1 MSSPLFHPGRAYWL
15 LGLCAAGLSGCTA
28 ERRVGI
34 GPDPSRA
41 IVTVVVTPSAVAVP
55 VDSTVQLLVYG
66 INAAGDSVALRP
78 NWTANGGTLG
88 ADGTFGSDVPGT
100 FTVIAASPQFP
111 YPADTAIVTVTGS
124 PLAMVDVEVQPFS
137 PIIAPGEARPFLAF
151 GVFSDSSRAPIAVTW
166 SATGG
171 TITGA
176 GVYTAGSTLG
186 TFQVIATST
195 TAPLADTVPVT
206 ISNSAPTVQTVLLL
220 PDSIRLD
227 PGKNVTFTAFAL
239 YTDGTVAP
247 VLASYGATAGTIA
260 QNGFYTAP
268 QTPGNYLVTAT
279 HGLTGKA
286 DTSKVVVSGAA
297 VVAVTLSPAT
307 ASLVTG
313 GTQLFSVLGRLSDG
327 TTAPVSVNFTATGG
341 SITPSGLYTAGQ
353 VPGTYRV
360 VATTPDLQH
369 ADTSIVTLNLPSA
382 TLTRILLSPDSV
394 SILAGSTQQFT
405 AVGLL
410 SDGTTAPV
418 SVAYSA
424 TGGTVTSG
432 GLFTAPQT
440 AGSYLVVARSTTAN
454 LADTSRVTVNQPTTL
469 TGITVAPSSVQLL
482 VGGIQQFTA
491 TGRLSNGGTTA
502 VSVTWF
508 TTDPGGSVTSTGQ
521 YRGGTSP
528 GTYLVVA
535 RQVGGSFADT
545 AQVTLSA
552 LPPAGSNACSNEPPG
567 LTLIFDA
574 AWNAVPPQAPATD
587 ADGWTTIGGRGRLS
601 IVQDPSAPK
610 SPQNVAAGKFPAGS
624 PGGSAPFRFDRYFGR
639 NVTTQYMCIFTMLDP
654 AFTNN
659 GNVGTKFGFL
669 LTPYQ
674 GGSTGLNHYLNLTDR
689 LGVNLQSVGG
699 TMNPKMFS
707 NFSLINNR
715 GRWVKV
721 EVLIIANTLGNADG
735 VARMWVNDAQV
746 LNVTNV
752 QYFFPSSAPAF
763 NGVTWNPTYGGGL
776 NPVPYDMFQF
786 VDHWRL
792 SGK

>member
-1 MSSPLFHPGRAYWL
+1 
-15 LGLCAAGLSGCTA
+15 
-28 ERRVGI
+28 
-34 GPDPSRA
+34 
-41 IVTVVVTPSAVAVP
+41 VTVVVVPSAVSVP

-66 INAAGDSVALRP
+66 INAAGDSVSLRP
-78 NWTANGGTLG
+78 QWVANGGSLG
-88 ADGTFGSDVPGT
+88 ADGTFSSDVPGS
-100 FTVIAASPQFP
+100 FTVIASAPQFP

-124 PLAMVDVEVQPFS
+124 PLTMVDVEVQPFS
-137 PIIAPGEARPFLAF
+137 PVIAPGEARPFLAF
-151 GVFSDSSRAPIAVTW
+151 GVFSDSSRAPIPVTW

-171 TITGA
+171 SISTA
-176 GVYTAGSTLG
+176 GVYTAGGAVG

-195 TAPLADTVPVT
+195 TASLADTVPVT

-247 VLASYGATAGTIA
+247 VLASYGATGGTIA
-260 QNGFYTAP
+260 ASGFYTAP

-279 HGLTGKA
+279 HALTGKA
-286 DTSKVVVSGAA
+286 DTSKVVVSNAA

-313 GTQLFSVLGRLSDG
+313 GTQLFTVIGTLSDG
-327 TTAPVSVNFTATGG
+327 TTAPVSVNFSATGG
-341 SITPSGLYTAGQ
+341 SIAPSGLYTAGQ

-369 ADTSIVTLNLPSA
+369 ADTSLVTLNLPSA
-382 TLTRILLSPDSV
+382 TLTKILLSPDSV
-394 SILAGSTQQFT
+394 SVLAGGSQQFT

-410 SDGTTAPV
+410 SDGTTAAV

-432 GLFTAPQT
+432 GLYTAPQT
-440 AGSYLVVARSTTAN
+440 AGTYLVVARSTTAN
-454 LADTSRVTVNQPTTL
+454 LADTSRVTVNQPATL
-469 TGITVAPSSVQLL
+469 TGITVAPASVQLL
-482 VGGIQQFTA
+482 VGGVQQFTA

-502 VSVTWF
+502 VSVTWL
-508 TTDPGGSVTSTGQ
+508 TTDPGGIINGTGQ
-521 YRGGTSP
+521 YRAGSTP
-528 GTYLVVA
+528 GSYLVIA
-535 RQVGGSFADT
+535 QQVGGSFSDS
-545 AQVTLSA
+545 AQVTVSP
-552 LPPAGSNACSNEPPG
+552 LPPSGSNACSNEPPG
-567 LTLIFDA
+567 LTVIFDA

-587 ADGWTTIGGRGRLS
+587 SDGWTALHGRGRMS
-601 IVQDPSAPK
+601 IVQDTIAPK

-624 PGGSAPFRFDRYFGR
+624 PGGSAPFRFDRDFPR

-654 AFTNN
+654 GFTNN

-674 GGSTGLNHYLNLTDR
+674 GGATGTNHYLNLTNN
-689 LGVNLQSVGG
+689 LGVNLQSAGA
-699 TMNPKMFS
+699 TLNRNMLS

-735 VARMWVNDAQV
+735 VARMWVNGTQV

-752 QYFFPSSAPAF
+752 QYFFPSQAPAF

-786 VDHWRL
+786 IDHWRL
-792 SGK
+792 SAK